1 MSEKAKPSA
10 RSARTNSRRS
20 NDRRIP
26 VDHIWSVC
34 DDHGR
39 LIGEVSLLATGQ
51 FGAVGRGDH
60 QLGLY
65 DTFADAERVI
75 FATAASPIRAERLH
89 RAFRVMCEVL
99 DRLDCATSVNS
110 EHPLTRDDIASLRVD
125 VGAAVKLIAPELQT
139 STKSSSENSRAA
151 AGGASFLIP
160 PHLRKGKGN

>member
-1 MSEKAKPSA
+1 MSEKAKPSV

-26 VDHIWSVC
+26 VDHIRSVC

-39 LIGEVSLLATGQ
+39 LIGEIFLLATGQ
-51 FGAVGRGDH
+51 FRAAGRDDH
-60 QLGLY
+60 QLGHY

-75 FATAASPIRAERLH
+75 LATAASPLRAERLH

-99 DRLDCATSVNS
+99 DRLDCATSVDS

-139 STKSSSENSRAA
+139 RPNPRSRAA

-160 PHLRKGKGN
+160 PHLRKYVGD